1 VATGGNELEGDAFF
15 LNDPR
20 KLDDP
25 FADFKYFRERRPVF
39 RYEPLKSWFAFR
51 YDTVAK
57 LFADH
62 RLSANRMRGFLDT
75 VPAEVR
81 EDVRQVAPYLE
92 KFMLMQDG
100 ADHTRMRRSMELG
113 FKPATDSLLR
123 QIHKAVDTLLGQAKS
138 SGRLDV
144 AADYAFLLP
153 AWVLS
158 DLLGVKEEDRS
169 RVVQWSVDFIDFF
182 NFVPITE
189 DTASR
194 MVRSTRALREYTV
207 GLLAE
212 RRAAPRHD
220 FLGTLLEA
228 GELSDD
234 EIIANAML
242 LLIAG
247 HVAVRNL
254 IGNAVYLLLTHPE
267 QFARLKSDP
276 ALLSNAIEETLR
288 YEPPVV
294 MIPRVALEDI
304 KVEGECVR
312 RGELI
317 QLVIASANRDEAH
330 FPDGDRFD
338 ITRRHGRVLSFGNG
352 PHGCLGAHLARMETQ
367 IALEALFARSPD
379 LRLDDSRQIVWYRN
393 AGNRGPI
400 NLHILL

>member
-1 VATGGNELEGDAFF
+1 MVRKEFR
-15 LNDPR
+15 PR
-20 KLDDP
+20 
-25 FADFKYFRERRPVF
+25 
-39 RYEPLKSWFAFR
+39 
-51 YDTVAK
+51 
-57 LFADH
+57 
-62 RLSANRMRGFLDT
+62 
-75 VPAEVR
+75 
-81 EDVRQVAPYLE
+81 
-92 KFMLMQDG
+92 
-100 ADHTRMRRSMELG
+100 
-113 FKPATDSLLR
+113 
-123 QIHKAVDTLLGQAKS
+123 
-138 SGRLDV
+138 GRLDV

-169 RVVQWSVDFIDFF
+169 KVVQWSVDFIDFF
-182 NFVPITE
+182 NFVPITV

-212 RRAAPRHD
+212 RRAVPRHD

-254 IGNAVYLLLTHPE
+254 IGNAVYLLLTHFE

-288 YEPPVV
+288 YGPPVV
-294 MIPRVALEDI
+294 MIPRV
-304 KVEGECVR
+304 
-312 RGELI
+312 
-317 QLVIASANRDEAH
+317 
-330 FPDGDRFD
+330 
-338 ITRRHGRVLSFGNG
+338 
-352 PHGCLGAHLARMETQ
+352 
-367 IALEALFARSPD
+367 ALEALFARSPD

-400 NLHILL
+400 NLPILL